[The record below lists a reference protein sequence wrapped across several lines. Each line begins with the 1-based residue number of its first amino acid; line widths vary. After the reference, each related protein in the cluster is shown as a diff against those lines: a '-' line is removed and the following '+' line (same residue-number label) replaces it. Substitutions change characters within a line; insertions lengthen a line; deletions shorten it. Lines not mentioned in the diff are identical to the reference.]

1 MSDEIAPLEAIQSF
15 EPASVARTEALGSTL
30 DFTDAV
36 PTVKSV
42 VDFYRLF
49 PRELVSLLPDTQVQQ
64 IQSYSNA
71 CWTTI
76 QQMLRFNP
84 SDVANP
90 ANERTGLI
98 TQLKAQ
104 FSDSISTLGPSVA
117 FISAMRRNLSG
128 FESEARDLVD
138 AAKERAREI
147 DQLREQ
153 TAKQVEG
160 VLAEVRS
167 VAAEVGVSQQAGYFG
182 DQAIKHADAAA
193 KWQGYTNW
201 TAAALGLFAI
211 ATLVGGYWIRPAD
224 TYQALQ
230 FGLSKL
236 LIFSTIAF
244 MLYLC
249 ARTLMAHRHNEVVN
263 RHRQNALLTFNAL
276 ADAATKPEA
285 RDVVLTQ
292 ASACI
297 YAPQDSGF
305 SKSTGSQ
312 PSGSLVEIVPKIM
325 GAEHLGG

>member
-1 MSDEIAPLEAIQSF
+1 MTEESGSLEALQTF
-15 EPASVARTEALGSTL
+15 DPGSVARTEALGSSL
-30 DFTDAV
+30 DFTEAV
-36 PTVKSV
+36 PIVNSV
-42 VDFYRLF
+42 IEFFRLF
-49 PRELVSLLPDTQVQQ
+49 PREQIALLPETQSRQLQ
-64 IQSYSNA
+64 ASADA
-71 CWTTI
+71 CWGTI
-76 QQMLRFNP
+76 QHMLGFNP
-84 SDVANP
+84 NVANP
-90 ANERTGLI
+90 ANERSGLI
-98 TQLKAQ
+98 SQLHTQ
-104 FSDSISTLGPSVA
+104 FSDAITVLGPSVA
-117 FISAMRRNLSG
+117 FLSAIRRNLSG
-128 FESEARDLVD
+128 FEAEARDLVA
-138 AAKERAREI
+138 AAKKHTGEI
-147 DQLREQ
+147 DQLRAQ
-153 TAKQVEG
+153 TAKQVDE
-160 VLAEVRS
+160 VLTEVRS

-182 DQAIKHADAAA
+182 DQAVKHAEAASD
-193 KWQGYTNW
+193 WQKYTNW
-201 TAAALGLFAI
+201 TAVALGSFAI
-211 ATLVGGYWIRPAD
+211 ATLVGGYWIRPTD

-276 ADAATKPEA
+276 ADAASRPEA

-305 SKSTGSQ
+305 SKPASSQ